1 MDKNDRIRKI
11 RNIAIHSIHT
21 ICTIL
26 QRKKVSVDESLMK
39 FRGRLSYIQF
49 NPSKRARFGVKFYK
63 LCESSSGYCYRFKI
77 YVGKDKTPG
86 TDVPASESVVMEI
99 AQPILNKGYTL
110 YLDNWYSSP
119 QLFIKL
125 LENGTNVVGT
135 VRKYRKHMPKAL
147 VSHKLKKGDAKKMSR
162 RPWLISNAMEI

>member
-1 MDKNDRIRKI
+1 MNKVLLFFAHSSMSRYRFFDISSFLHFTDNETLDKNDRIRKI

-63 LCESSSGYCYRFKI
+63 LCESSFGYCYRFKI

-86 TDVPASESVVMEI
+86 TDVPASESVPNDGNRATDFE
-99 AQPILNKGYTL
+99 
-110 YLDNWYSSP
+110 
-119 QLFIKL
+119 
-125 LENGTNVVGT
+125 
-135 VRKYRKHMPKAL
+135 
-147 VSHKLKKGDAKKMSR
+147 
-162 RPWLISNAMEI
+162 